1 MTTDRQK
8 AELGITALYRAHS
21 TGTYTPLTS
30 WSRHT
35 VYLED
40 PLYLHKVLDYTATE
54 FLAAPQSPYVPDALL
69 NTKIK

>member
-21 TGTYTPLTS
+21 TSAYTPLTS

-40 PLYLHKVLDYTATE
+40 PLYLNKVPHYADTVELS
-54 FLAAPQSPYVPDALL
+54 APVMPYVPDGLL